1 MRLATVITAARDASG
16 GPATRAAVQSGDRFV
31 LLAAQDL
38 SELLGS
44 ADWREQAAAAVA
56 AAETAAASRA
66 TPSPSDA
73 ARFATVLPRPSKVIC
88 CGLNYA
94 DHIPEMGR
102 ELPEYPTLFAKYAD
116 TLIGDG
122 EVIDAAGHGARSTG
136 KPNWRSSSAPRSRT
150 PRRRKPP
157 AAIAGYTVA
166 NDISMRDWQNRT
178 LQWFQGK
185 AFDRTTPLGPVLVTP
200 DECDPEAGVRVRCL
214 VNGEE
219 VQNGN
224 TKTLVFT
231 AAALL
236 SYISTFTRL
245 SPGDVVLTGTPGG
258 VGMGATPPRF
268 LHDGD
273 VVTTEIEGIGTLTNT
288 VRLYAPSQQP
298 AQHQTPPYREVS
310 P

>member
-1 MRLATVITAARDASG
+1 MRLATIITAARDAADG
-16 GPATRAAVQSGDRFV
+16 QDTRAAVQSGDRFV
-31 LLAAQDL
+31 LLAARDL
-38 SELLGS
+38 NELLES
-44 ADWREQAAAAVA
+44 PDWRAQATAAVA
-56 AAETAAASRA
+56 AHADGMAEASV
-66 TPSPSDA
+66 PVDE
-73 ARFATVLPRPSKVIC
+73 ARFAAALPSPAKVIC

-94 DHIPEMGR
+94 DHIEEMGR
-102 ELPEYPTLFAKYAD
+102 ERPEYPTLFAKYAD

-122 EVIDAAGHGARSTG
+122 GVIDAGGHGARLDWEAELAVVVG
-136 KPNWRSSSAPRSRT
+136 APLKNAS
-150 PRRRKPP
+150 PAEAA

-166 NDISMRDWQNRT
+166 NDISLRDWQSRT

-236 SYISTFTRL
+236 AYISTFTRL

-258 VGMGATPPRF
+258 VGMGANPPRF

-288 VRLYAPSQQP
+288 VRL
-298 AQHQTPPYREVS
+298 
-310 P
+310 

>member
-1 MRLATVITAARDASG
+1 MRLATVITAASDAEG
-16 GPATRAAVQSGDRFV
+16 GPSTRAAVQSGDRFV
-31 LLAAQDL
+31 LLAARDL

-44 ADWREQAAAAVA
+44 AGWQETAAAAVA
-56 AAETAAASRA
+56 AAEAAGSEPGDSIAVGSARYATA
-66 TPSPSDA
+66 
-73 ARFATVLPRPSKVIC
+73 LPRPSKVIC

-94 DHIPEMGR
+94 DHIAEMGR
-102 ELPEYPTLFAKYAD
+102 ELPEYPTLFAKFAD

-122 EVIDAAGHGARSTG
+122 EVIDAAGHGARLDWEAELAVVVG
-136 KPNWRSSSAPRSRT
+136 APLKNAS
-150 PRRRKPP
+150 PAEAA

-166 NDISMRDWQNRT
+166 NDISLRDWQSRT

-258 VGMGATPPRF
+258 VGMGANPPRF
-268 LHDGD
+268 LRDGD
-273 VVTTEIEGIGTLTNT
+273 VVTTEVEGIGTLTNT
-288 VRLYAPSQQP
+288 VRL
-298 AQHQTPPYREVS
+298 
-310 P
+310 

>member
-1 MRLATVITAARDASG
+1 MRLATVITAASDPSG

-31 LLAAQDL
+31 LLAARDL
-38 SELLGS
+38 NELLETAG
-44 ADWREQAAAAVA
+44 WQEQAAAAAEQA
-56 AAETAAASRA
+56 AAEGGGLHDSIPA
-66 TPSPSDA
+66 DG

-94 DHIPEMGR
+94 DHITEMGR
-102 ELPEYPTLFAKYAD
+102 ELPQYPTLFAKYAD

-122 EVIDAAGHGARSTG
+122 EVIDAAGHGAKVDWEAELAVVVG
-136 KPNWRSSSAPRSRT
+136 APLKNAS
-150 PRRRKPP
+150 PADAA

-166 NDISMRDWQNRT
+166 NDISLRDWQNRT

-236 SYISTFTRL
+236 SYISTFTQLR
-245 SPGDVVLTGTPGG
+245 PGDVVLTGTPGG

-273 VVTTEIEGIGTLTNT
+273 VVTTEVEGIGTLTNT
-288 VRLYAPSQQP
+288 VRL
-298 AQHQTPPYREVS
+298 
-310 P
+310 

>member
-1 MRLATVITAARDASG
+1 MRLATVITAASDASG
-16 GPATRAAVQSGDRFV
+16 DPATRAAVQSGDRFV
-31 LLAAQDL
+31 LLPARDL
-38 SELLGS
+38 NELLETAG
-44 ADWREQAAAAVA
+44 WQEQAAAAA
-56 AAETAAASRA
+56 AAAAAAGAAGGGPHESIPA
-66 TPSPSDA
+66 DG
-73 ARFATVLPRPSKVIC
+73 ARFAAVLPRPSKVIC

-94 DHIPEMGR
+94 DHIAEMGR

-122 EVIDAAGHGARSTG
+122 EAIDAAGHGAKVDWEAELAVVVG
-136 KPNWRSSSAPRSRT
+136 APLRNASQAEAA
-150 PRRRKPP
+150 

-166 NDISMRDWQNRT
+166 NDISLRDWQNRT

-273 VVTTEIEGIGTLTNT
+273 VVTTEVEGIGTLTNT
-288 VRLYAPSQQP
+288 VRL
-298 AQHQTPPYREVS
+298 
-310 P
+310 

>member
-31 LLAAQDL
+31 LLAARDL
-38 SELLGS
+38 SELLACAG
-44 ADWREQAAAAVA
+44 WREQA
-56 AAETAAASRA
+56 TAAA
-66 TPSPSDA
+66 DA
-73 ARFATVLPRPSKVIC
+73 GGSNPGDSLPVDDVRFATVLPRPAKVIC

-94 DHIPEMGR
+94 DHIAETGR
-102 ELPEYPTLFAKYAD
+102 DLPAYPTLFAKYAD

-122 EVIDAAGHGARSTG
+122 EVIDAAGHGARLDWEAELAVVVG
-136 KPNWRSSSAPRSRT
+136 APLKNAS
-150 PRRRKPP
+150 PEEAS

-166 NDISMRDWQNRT
+166 NDISMRDWQSRT

-200 DECDPEAGVRVRCL
+200 DECDPEAGVQVRCL

-258 VGMGATPPRF
+258 VGMAATPPRF

-273 VVTTEIEGIGTLTNT
+273 VVTTGIEGIGTLTNT
-288 VRLYAPSQQP
+288 VRL
-298 AQHQTPPYREVS
+298 
-310 P
+310 

>member
-1 MRLATVITAARDASG
+1 MRLATLITAADGRG
-16 GPATRAAVQSGDRFV
+16 RTTRAAVQSEDRFI
-31 LLAAQDL
+31 LLAAADL
-38 SELLGS
+38 NELLERP
-44 ADWREQAAAAVA
+44 DWREQAAAALA
-56 AAETAAASRA
+56 ADRTAADSLPVDGAQF
-66 TPSPSDA
+66 A
-73 ARFATVLPRPSKVIC
+73 AVLPRPAKVIC

-94 DHIPEMGR
+94 DHIREMGR

-122 EVIDAAGHGARSTG
+122 ETIDAAGHGAKLDWEAELAVVVGSPLRNAT
-136 KPNWRSSSAPRSRT
+136 AAEAA
-150 PRRRKPP
+150 

-166 NDISMRDWQNRT
+166 NDISLRDWQNRT

-185 AFDRTTPLGPVLVTP
+185 AFDHTTPLGPVLVTP
-200 DECDPEAGVRVRCL
+200 DECDPEAGVQVRCL

-236 SYISTFTRL
+236 AYISTFTRL
-245 SPGDVVLTGTPGG
+245 GPGDVVLTGTPGG

-268 LHDGD
+268 LRDGD
-273 VVTTEIEGIGTLTNT
+273 VVTTEVGGIGTLSNT
-288 VRLYAPSQQP
+288 VRL
-298 AQHQTPPYREVS
+298 
-310 P
+310 